1 MARVQQQDPKIII
14 YEIDEYLQNMPT
26 DKILEIAF
34 DRNDRH
40 RPGEVSTTEILIRIV
55 IIKEYPE

>member
-1 MARVQQQDPKIII
+1 MARPTQDPKIII

-34 DRNDRH
+34 DRNDGH
-40 RPGEVSTTEILIRIV
+40 VPGEFSTTEILIRIV
-55 IIKEYPE
+55 ILKEYPE